1 MEKIKNYYKETIGKE
16 LDLNIEV
23 KLTQEQENY
32 VLNMLL
38 KITNEITEVLHEW
51 VRIVYMNLIVHGE
64 VGA

>member
-38 KITNEITEVLHEW
+38 RITNEITEVLHEW
-51 VRIVYMNLIVHGE
+51 VKIVYMNLIVHGE
-64 VGA
+64 VA

>member
-16 LDLNIEV
+16 LNLNIEV

-51 VRIVYMNLIVHGE
+51 ARIVYMNLIVHGE
-64 VGA
+64 VA